1 MFKPF
6 FAMSPA
12 LPYIDLPKGL
22 ASAYFCKA
30 AAFSEPCFKIPLSR
44 DKLMASR
51 KFYTRY

>member
-22 ASAYFCKA
+22 ASYFCKA
-30 AAFSEPCFKIPLSR
+30 AAFSEPCFKTLFHEIN
-44 DKLMASR
+44 
-51 KFYTRY
+51 

>member
-12 LPYIDLPKGL
+12 LPYMILPKGHL
-22 ASAYFCKA
+22 HIFCKA

-44 DKLMASR
+44 D
-51 KFYTRY
+51 